1 VGAAGAEHA
10 LVKRWRAKLCVAYML
25 LVSMTNAQQ
34 PGYDASSSDSMTSAA
49 LRASLLGNEER
60 AREIAQARL
69 KWEQP
74 RNVKPEFVISE
85 RLAIL
90 AESSR
95 RWLPSDRIAK
105 QQLGAYPRTDASLA
119 FRESL
124 RSVEPREVL
133 RNATATRVYESRR
146 RAFNSVVGA
155 LAGVLRLQFFGLIQ
169 LPLDVAEGAVSGRPF
184 VNPEQRRELLAAR
197 GVLEDRPSH
206 AAAKGLVARYEP
218 RRLRLA
224 LEHAEANA
232 ERAAKQQR
240 WETARWWMQWA
251 RTLDP
256 DWRAPSDLVRVGETM
271 EREEDERLQSLFVR
285 QVVVDDREEAWLRWV
300 LASLDTPAEA
310 EGRTPLRELGRE
322 ELGVDVRASILAVR
336 RNPATPQVTAR
347 ALDVIAGLDHPAW
360 SPRAAGYREV
370 GLYDAQDRLNAA
382 RADLRRARR
391 DFVLWGT
398 DPTIGSRTITP
409 EDARLAESNLITGA
423 RSLFVFDMLGRSLA
437 LPLLPPGTFGREG
450 ILEATGSAEREL
462 RISEAGRDLLRAEA
476 VALQKSRRPGQA
488 ARIWEQLDEPDRME
502 SARARAARRLE
513 RLAREA
519 PTAREE
525 ARVLQRVVAGWPKTP
540 AAQRA
545 AKRLAIVEEQMAM
558 LTEITRDEW
567 RALAPTW
574 SEMGWE
580 APVAEAP
587 AQARLME
594 AGTVE
599 WRIRKKDPWQLAEI
613 EPDTFDRMVA
623 SLREVRLGGR
633 VAKVLDEPRER
644 KRVPLLL
651 DASALPG
658 FDVTPGLVPA
668 DVPSEER
675 RMYK

>member
-1 VGAAGAEHA
+1 MGAAGAGCA
-10 LVKRWRAKLCVAYML
+10 LVKRWRTGICAVGML
-25 LVSMTNAQQ
+25 LVSMTGAQE
-34 PGYDASSSDSMTSAA
+34 PAFDASSSDSMTSAA
-49 LRASLLGNEER
+49 LRASLLGDHEQ

-69 KWEQP
+69 EWEKP
-74 RNVKPEFVISE
+74 RRVKPEFVISE

-105 QQLGAYPRTDASLA
+105 RQLSGYPRTDASLA

-155 LAGVLRLQFFGLIQ
+155 AAGVLRLQFFGLIQ
-169 LPLDVAEGAVSGRPF
+169 LPLDVAEGVVSGRPF

-206 AAAKGLVARYEP
+206 SVAQRLVARYEP

-232 ERAAKQQR
+232 ERAGEQER
-240 WETARWWMQWA
+240 WETARWWMEWA
-251 RTLDP
+251 RTLDSN
-256 DWRAPSDLVRVGETM
+256 WRAPAALAQVTEAM
-271 EREEDERLQSLFVR
+271 EQEAHERLQSLFVR
-285 QVVVDDREEAWLRWV
+285 EVAVDEREEAWLRWV

-310 EGRTPLRELGRE
+310 EGRTPLRELGSE

-336 RNPATPQVTAR
+336 RDPTTPQATAR
-347 ALDVIAGLDHPAW
+347 ALDVIAELGHPAW
-360 SPRAAGYREV
+360 SPRAAGYRDA
-370 GLYDAQDRLNAA
+370 GLYDAQDRLQAA
-382 RADLRRARR
+382 RADLRRQRR

-409 EDARLAESNLITGA
+409 EDARMAESALITGA
-423 RSLFVFDMLGRSLA
+423 RSLFVFDILGRSLA

-450 ILEATGSAEREL
+450 ILEVTGSAEVEFRE
-462 RISEAGRDLLRAEA
+462 SQAGRDLLKAEA
-476 VALQKSRRPGQA
+476 VALRRSRRPGQA
-488 ARIWEQLDEPDRME
+488 ARIWEELGDAERAE
-502 SARARAARRLE
+502 SSRARAARRLQ

-519 PTAREE
+519 PSAAEE
-525 ARVLQRVVAGWPKTP
+525 ARVLRRVVAGWPDTP
-540 AAQRA
+540 AARRA
-545 AKRLAIVEEQMAM
+545 AKQLAEVEEQMAV
-558 LTEITRDEW
+558 LTDISRDEW
-567 RALAPTW
+567 RALMPTW
-574 SEMGWE
+574 GEAGWE
-580 APVAEAP
+580 APTQEVP

-594 AGTVE
+594 MGTIE
-599 WRIRKKDPWQLAEI
+599 WRVRKGEEWQSAQMAPEV
-613 EPDTFDRMVA
+613 FDRMLA
-623 SLREVRLGGR
+623 SLREARLGGR
-633 VAKVLDEPRER
+633 VGKVLDEPRER

-668 DVPSEER
+668 DVPSAER
-675 RMYK
+675 RRYE